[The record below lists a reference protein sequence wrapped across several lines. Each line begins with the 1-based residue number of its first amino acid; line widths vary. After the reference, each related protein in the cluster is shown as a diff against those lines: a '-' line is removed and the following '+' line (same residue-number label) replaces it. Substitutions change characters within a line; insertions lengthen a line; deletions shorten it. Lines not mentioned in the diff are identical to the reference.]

1 MFTDEANQMLN
12 TFDAKTPPTA
22 RGALQGDSSTQTISL
37 LPMTLSLVS
46 FQTAS
51 AVMWYGAELTLMFP
65 LLSKTAVRVKKRNN
79 AKNVFLLDVSDD
91 ASV

>member
-1 MFTDEANQMLN
+1 MLN

-46 FQTAS
+46 FQTAL

>member
-46 FQTAS
+46 FQTAL